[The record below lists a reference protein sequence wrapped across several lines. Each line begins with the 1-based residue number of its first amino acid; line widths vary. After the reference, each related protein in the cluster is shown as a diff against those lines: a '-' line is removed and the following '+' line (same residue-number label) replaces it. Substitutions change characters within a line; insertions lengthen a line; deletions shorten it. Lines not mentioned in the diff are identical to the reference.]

1 MASSN
6 ILTRKQH
13 QKMSND
19 QLIGFAMK
27 VQENL
32 SPKKTF
38 FPTEKKGINA
48 KLHNIGMKTD
58 QLKSQIIYF
67 EAYSA

>member
-1 MASSN
+1 MLIMASSN

-32 SPKKTF
+32 SPKKTL
-38 FPTEKKGINA
+38 FPTEKR
-48 KLHNIGMKTD
+48 D
-58 QLKSQIIYF
+58 QCKITQHRH
-67 EAYSA
+67 EN